1 METDKKIS
9 LSYAPQKVKTE
20 KSDNYR
26 EVTQDRVFAGIREG
40 YFIYMIQSEVFD
52 TNQLEDKDE
61 GHFTDEVLVRVPPQQ
76 MVRMHKL
83 FGQLIKNYEN
93 IYGEIRNLEQIAS
106 EKPDL
111 FKDLSSKS

>member
-1 METDKKIS
+1 MKSWKQIKKIS

-61 GHFTDEVLVRVPPQQ
+61 GHFTDEVLVRY
-76 MVRMHKL
+76 RL
-83 FGQLIKNYEN
+83 N
-93 IYGEIRNLEQIAS
+93 RWLECTNF
-106 EKPDL
+106 L
-111 FKDLSSKS
+111 VN

>member
-1 METDKKIS
+1 M
-9 LSYAPQKVKTE
+9 KTE
-20 KSDNYR
+20 RSENYR

-52 TNQLEDKDE
+52 TNPVEDKEE
-61 GHFTDEVLVRVPPQQ
+61 GHFTDEVQVRVSPQQ

-83 FGQLIKNYEN
+83 FGQLIKNYEK
-93 IYGEIRNLEQIAS
+93 IYGEIRNLEQIAY

-111 FKDLSSKS
+111 LKDTASKS